1 VKLGVYADRWI
12 ENYRGRTSRGFEE
25 TTRERYREEVER
37 RIKPYF
43 GGSWIAEIE
52 PGDVKAWS
60 GWLEARGVSPAGV
73 RKAKR
78 VLSALMAD
86 AREEDRLR
94 GANPVAGVRYVSA
107 TPEPPKAKPRG
118 LSPEEVARFLAHV
131 PERYRLLFEFLGHTG
146 VRIGE
151 ALGLR
156 WHHVHLGDDPHVEI
170 REQVYQGKRKARP
183 KTHHSVRSLPLSP
196 GMAQA
201 IAAHKGESEWTGP
214 GDPVFAS
221 LDGKPLDYSNVRRRA
236 LLPAKEA
243 SGIDWPK
250 GKAFHLFRSTAAT
263 LFHHR
268 GKASD
273 RELADVLGHADPAFT
288 KRVYVGSSDRPAEV
302 GFLDEL
308 IPPTVPV
315 INIDPDPAE
324 VEEGGEK
331 PLPASARTPGTRS
344 GYAGR

>member
-1 VKLGVYADRWI
+1 VA
-12 ENYRGRTSRGFEE
+12 
-25 TTRERYREEVER
+25 
-37 RIKPYF
+37 
-43 GGSWIAEIE
+43 
-52 PGDVKAWS
+52 
-60 GWLEARGVSPAGV
+60 
-73 RKAKR
+73 AK
-78 VLSALMAD
+78 
-86 AREEDRLR
+86 
-94 GANPVAGVRYVSA
+94 
-107 TPEPPKAKPRG
+107 PEPPKPKPRG
-118 LSPEEVARFLAHV
+118 LSPEEVARFLSHV

-156 WHHVHLGDDPHVEI
+156 WQHVHLGDDPHVEI

-201 IAAHKGESEWTGP
+201 LAAHKAESEWTEP
-214 GDPVFAS
+214 GHPVFAS
-221 LDGKPLDYSNVRRRA
+221 LDGRPLDYSNVRRRA

-243 SGIDWPK
+243 SGIEWPK
-250 GKAFHLFRSTAAT
+250 GKAFHLLRSTAAT

-268 GKASD
+268 GNASD
-273 RELADVLGHADPAFT
+273 RELADLLGHADPGFT

-315 INIDPDPAE
+315 INIDPDRAE